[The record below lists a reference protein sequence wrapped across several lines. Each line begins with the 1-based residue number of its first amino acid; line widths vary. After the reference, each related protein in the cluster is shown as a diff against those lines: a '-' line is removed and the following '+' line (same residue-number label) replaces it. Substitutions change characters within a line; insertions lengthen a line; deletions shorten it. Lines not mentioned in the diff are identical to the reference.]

1 MSFYTQVSHES
12 ISLQSK
18 VTLLPPLEQTGVER
32 VSERSPELQRE
43 DAEDEGVHIR
53 ASPATWYYAFCWDE
67 VKYHLFYLEDDG
79 IHLPTGYHH
88 FLYFS
93 SPGVMITSSAVVG
106 SVTAAKIGSA
116 GGKHAAASHSRQKYC
131 KMQMMTLELNAQEEM
146 CPFQCAWCNFDR
158 T

>member
-53 ASPATWYYAFCWDE
+53 ASPAT
-67 VKYHLFYLEDDG
+67 
-79 IHLPTGYHH
+79 
-88 FLYFS
+88 
-93 SPGVMITSSAVVG
+93 
-106 SVTAAKIGSA
+106 
-116 GGKHAAASHSRQKYC
+116 
-131 KMQMMTLELNAQEEM
+131 
-146 CPFQCAWCNFDR
+146 
-158 T
+158 